1 MQQAHYS
8 RETSL
13 KGKWGNQYLI
23 QNALI
28 CNLGTTFGSQFHP
41 SCSGEI
47 MEFVMMDTECL
58 RGAGMRKKQRDL
70 SQPPLLH
77 LLQDLGLGKTQA

>member
-1 MQQAHYS
+1 
-8 RETSL
+8 
-13 KGKWGNQYLI
+13 
-23 QNALI
+23 
-28 CNLGTTFGSQFHP
+28 
-41 SCSGEI
+41 
-47 MEFVMMDTECL
+47 MEFVTMDTECL